1 MNSIV
6 SEKRYIANKLGVPY
20 ESLSQSYLR
29 SESLLGTQS
38 VVDFTLQTNKV
49 LAPTVTERLLDLN
62 DEFVI
67 THFRVSLKQLD
78 VTNTGVAEDILQLKQ
93 PLSTFAYNDP
103 AGAGATLA
111 TGQMYP
117 IGALYNGDLS
127 FTIDRTEFIPQFP
140 MRAFYRVPNILGSNI
155 PNEGSAFLSQK
166 VGVPTTNDSS
176 QYGGSYDS
184 QTETS
189 LYGFYP
195 SEPTKIDG
203 RQTIDLSINLGANVP
218 MGANEVADSN
228 YAVFEAR
235 GYLITNAND

>member
-6 SEKRYIANKLGVPY
+6 AEKRYIASKLGVPY

-29 SESLLGTQS
+29 AETPVGTQS

-49 LAPTVTERLLDLN
+49 LAPVVSERLLDLN

-67 THFRVSLKQLD
+67 THFQVGIKNVSDPSSDTNQLTSPVETYD
-78 VTNTGVAEDILQLKQ
+78 SRNFGGTIGVTPAY
-93 PLSTFAYNDP
+93 STTEQM
-103 AGAGATLA
+103 GIAT
-111 TGQMYP
+111 
-117 IGALYNGDLS
+117 IYNGDLS
-127 FTIDRTEFIPQFP
+127 FTIDRKEFVPNFP
-140 MRAFYRVPNILGSNI
+140 VRAFYRVPDLLQADGGETNVGIPSLVPGNIGN
-155 PNEGSAFLSQK
+155 
-166 VGVPTTNDSS
+166 
-176 QYGGSYDS
+176 GGRVLA

-203 RQTIDLSINLGANVP
+203 RQTIDLSINLGSNIDLAPVP
-218 MGANEVADSN
+218 NTGADGTN
-228 YAVFEAR
+228 YVVFEAR

>member
-29 SESLLGTQS
+29 AETVVGTQS

-49 LAPTVTERLLDLN
+49 LAPVITERLLDLN

-67 THFRVSLKQLD
+67 THFTMGIKHVADLTNKTEQLSALIETYD
-78 VTNTGVAEDILQLKQ
+78 S
-93 PLSTFAYNDP
+93 STFGSS
-103 AGAGATLA
+103 GARDKFQ
-111 TGQMYP
+111 QMG
-117 IGALYNGDLS
+117 IASIYNGDLS
-127 FTIDRTEFIPQFP
+127 FTIDRTEFIPNFP
-140 MRAFYRVPNILGSNI
+140 MRSFYRVPDAL
-155 PNEGSAFLSQK
+155 Q
-166 VGVPTTNDSS
+166 VPTGNSKIGIPSFQAGATNFLERL
-176 QYGGSYDS
+176 S

-203 RQTIDLSINLGANVP
+203 RQTIDLSVNLNS
-218 MGANEVADSN
+218 NADLTSDIGGTN
-228 YAVFEAR
+228 YVVFEAR
-235 GYLITNAND
+235 GYLITNANN

>member
-78 VTNTGVAEDILQLKQ
+78 VTDTEEAEDILQLKQ

-103 AGAGATLA
+103 AGFGATLA
-111 TGQMYP
+111 TSQMYP
-117 IGALYNGDLS
+117 IGALYNGDLN

-140 MRAFYRVPNILGSNI
+140 MRAFYRVPNILGSSI
-155 PNEGSAFLSQK
+155 PNQGGTFLSQK
-166 VGVPTTNDSS
+166 IGVPTTNDSTTF
-176 QYGGSYDS
+176 GGNYDS

-218 MGANEVADSN
+218 MGADTADNKN

>member
-29 SESLLGTQS
+29 AETVVGTQS

-49 LAPTVTERLLDLN
+49 LAPVITERLLDLN

-67 THFRVSLKQLD
+67 THFTMGIKNVTDPTDKTQQLSALIETYD
-78 VTNTGVAEDILQLKQ
+78 SESFGN
-93 PLSTFAYNDP
+93 STAYSQWQ
-103 AGAGATLA
+103 
-111 TGQMYP
+111 QMG
-117 IGALYNGDLS
+117 IASVYNGDLS
-127 FTIDRTEFIPQFP
+127 FTIDRTEFIPNFP
-140 MRAFYRVPNILGSNI
+140 MRAFYRVPDLLNTGFDRLVGI
-155 PNEGSAFLSQK
+155 PALSDTGDGI
-166 VGVPTTNDSS
+166 GVPTVFTKFA
-176 QYGGSYDS
+176 

-203 RQTIDLSINLGANVP
+203 RQTIDLSVNLGAN
-218 MGANEVADSN
+218 ANLTSVSGTN
-228 YAVFEAR
+228 YVVFEAR
-235 GYLITNAND
+235 GYLITNANN

>member
-6 SEKRYIANKLGVPY
+6 AEKRYIASKLGVPY

-29 SESLLGTQS
+29 AETAVGTQS

-49 LAPTVTERLLDLN
+49 LAPVISERLLDLN

-67 THFRVSLKQLD
+67 THFHVGIK
-78 VTNTGVAEDILQLKQ
+78 VV
-93 PLSTFAYNDP
+93 
-103 AGAGATLA
+103 GAGATDTDQLKAQVETYDSRNFGLA
-111 TGQMYP
+111 TKYQQLG
-117 IGALYNGDLS
+117 IASIYNGDLN
-127 FTIDRTEFIPQFP
+127 FTIDRTEFIPNFP
-140 MRAFYRVPNILGSNI
+140 VRAFYRVPDGLQALANNTYIGI
-155 PNEGSAFLSQK
+155 PSLNGANGIEANTVERLA
-166 VGVPTTNDSS
+166 
-176 QYGGSYDS
+176 

-203 RQTIDLSINLGANVP
+203 RQTIDLSVNLGANVDLSTDASSP
-218 MGANEVADSN
+218 LAGGTN
-228 YAVFEAR
+228 YVVFEAR